1 MKKLTIA
8 MGVLLVA
15 TTLLLSGCFK
25 TKEATVNKYI
35 SVKDGTLIAKEMP
48 SASSDVNID
57 VTMNKKVI
65 PGGTS
70 IVNVNSPVTVQKV
83 YVGVEEE
90 YGYYEW
96 VPTGTNYE
104 FVILVNQ
111 DILLGEDDD
120 DFIVLVSILDSNGKV
135 SEVAEKTVEL
145 IEVGTGLLQISLSFD
160 NAKDVDLHVIEPEQV
175 DEEGE
180 EYSFYDRHIYYDHR
194 TSLNG
199 GHLDLDSN
207 AGCSIDNINNENITY
222 EEDAYVAPGLYTVYV
237 DLYSNCTPHDS
248 PTNWAVSVFYDGA
261 LIAAQSG
268 HNPASGTFA
277 ADAESAYNAVYE
289 SNLENLTPALTFYI
303 PDRGQVR
310 TKTFA
315 PTMPTE
321 MDLEKMSMEK
331 R

>member
-35 SVKDGTLIAKEMP
+35 SVKDGTLVAKEMP

-175 DEEGE
+175 NEEG
-180 EYSFYDRHIYYDHR
+180 
-194 TSLNG
+194 N
-199 GHLDLDSN
+199 
-207 AGCSIDNINNENITY
+207 
-222 EEDAYVAPGLYTVYV
+222 
-237 DLYSNCTPHDS
+237 
-248 PTNWAVSVFYDGA
+248 
-261 LIAAQSG
+261 
-268 HNPASGTFA
+268 
-277 ADAESAYNAVYE
+277 
-289 SNLENLTPALTFYI
+289 
-303 PDRGQVR
+303 
-310 TKTFA
+310 K
-315 PTMPTE
+315 
-321 MDLEKMSMEK
+321 
-331 R
+331 